1 MRNEKNIRPAGM
13 SQCSRLSSGKEFSF
27 FTIRVI
33 FNKHFPWTETTLM
46 HAKVALATNENYC
59 KSGAK

>member
-1 MRNEKNIRPAGM
+1 M